1 MRTFFV
7 RVRVSD
13 FNLISEKKE
22 LPFPMFHFS
31 LHPVECESIY
41 LLILGFPRR
50 FFVNGRHHFVC
61 TETNGVLIE
70 EMPCLCTFITLECW
84 TIGYLL
90 LFKMNRTKGTRL
102 ECSLFDIRT
111 GMATERE
118 IDSVASANSF
128 ITTGQRTELFV
139 ARSSFYVGLITII
152 IKLFSRRD
160 GDEDGQG

>member
-1 MRTFFV
+1 M
-7 RVRVSD
+7 
-13 FNLISEKKE
+13 
-22 LPFPMFHFS
+22 
-31 LHPVECESIY
+31 
-41 LLILGFPRR
+41 
-50 FFVNGRHHFVC
+50 
-61 TETNGVLIE
+61 
-70 EMPCLCTFITLECW
+70 
-84 TIGYLL
+84 
-90 LFKMNRTKGTRL
+90 